1 MIAPEFLKR
10 YFRKKI
16 EEGPAKYSELRKAL
30 ESSRL
35 KSTLAELQAS
45 ALFYGL
51 IAMIL
56 GFILGFLTLQQIN
69 QIFRFEYLYFGVS
82 IEFWKAQIAVS
93 VLFAILSFALVRY
106 FVLAYPYYVASS
118 RKGRIDASLPHAV
131 NMMLGMV
138 KGGVPLLSAFKF
150 IAENKPLFGEVS
162 VEFERIA
169 VLAEL
174 GDLESAM
181 RFVADTTPSE
191 RLRVFLENLIDV
203 YRGSGDVVSYLKSK
217 SDQFFMEKERSYTFF
232 LESMQ
237 IIAEIYL
244 TLFIVAPLFLLVVL
258 VVFNMIGAV
267 SLNLYRIFVYA
278 VLPMGALIVLFFAYS
293 SSLRE
298 SGKLSKMTIES
309 EILAVQISDRKP
321 EFKFKKLRR
330 VYNRIKSFLLYPV
343 FEMPYAVD
351 VVHVAFYF
359 LLPAVVFFAIFYGKM
374 ELDYLLFSTF
384 LAIGL
389 PAILF
394 IEYRERLIRR
404 TEKEL
409 PDFLKQ
415 LASLNE
421 AGLNIVEAI
430 RNISDS
436 EIGLINREIKLI
448 KRSLEWGELVTRAFV
463 KLETRI
469 RSGIFQR
476 AISML
481 VKAIEA
487 SPSIREAL
495 YTASIFSELEVEMKE
510 RVRGAMATYILIIY
524 LAFAVFL
531 YTAFVLINN
540 MLSVLANVPSSVAH
554 IEISAIESAFV
565 ETSFLVAIFSGLAA
579 GIMGEGRIEAGFKH
593 IFLLVVISY
602 VFFKFIV

>member
-1 MIAPEFLKR
+1 MIAPQFLKR
-10 YFRKKI
+10 YFRKRF
-16 EEGPAKYSELRKAL
+16 EENPARYADLRKAL
-30 ESSRL
+30 EGSRL
-35 KSTLAELQAS
+35 KLTIAELQAS
-45 ALFYGL
+45 AFFYGL
-51 IAMIL
+51 IAMVL
-56 GFILGFLTLQQIN
+56 VGVLSFFALARIN
-69 QIFRFEYLYFGVS
+69 QIYNLEYLYLGVL
-82 IEFWKAQIAVS
+82 IEFWKAQAAISIV
-93 VLFAILSFALVRY
+93 FAILSFTIVRY
-106 FVLAYPYYVASS
+106 IVLAYPYYVANS
-118 RKGRIDASLPHAV
+118 RRGGIESSLPHAV

-150 IAENKPLFGEVS
+150 IAENKALFGEVS

-174 GDLESAM
+174 SDLESAM

-203 YRGSGDVVSYLKSK
+203 YRGSGDAVFYLKSK
-217 SDQFFMEKERSYTFF
+217 SDQFFMEKERSYTLF

-237 IIAEIYL
+237 VIAEIYL
-244 TLFIVAPLFLLVVL
+244 ALFIVAPLFLLVVL
-258 VVFNMIGAV
+258 VVFNMIGAA
-267 SLNLYRIFVYA
+267 SLNLYRIFIYT

-298 SGKLSKMTIES
+298 SRKFGKITLET
-309 EILAVQISDRKP
+309 EILSVQISDKEP

-330 VYNRIKSFLLYPV
+330 VYNRVKSFLLYPV

-351 VVHVAFYF
+351 VAHVAFYF
-359 LLPAVVFFAIFYGKM
+359 LLPAAVFFAVFFGKM

-389 PAILF
+389 PAIVF
-394 IEYRERLIRR
+394 IEYREKLIKRA
-404 TEKEL
+404 EKEL

-421 AGLNIVEAI
+421 AGLNVVEAI
-430 RNISDS
+430 KNISES
-436 EIGLINREIKLI
+436 EVGLINREIKLI
-448 KRSLEWGELVTRAFV
+448 KRSLEWGELVTTAFV

-469 RSGIFQR
+469 RSGIFQK

-487 SPSIREAL
+487 SPSIKEAL

-510 RVRGAMATYILIIY
+510 RVRSAMAMYIVIIY

-531 YTAFVLINN
+531 YTAFVLIKN
-540 MLSVLANVPSSVAH
+540 MLSVLANIPSNLASVDVVAV
-554 IEISAIESAFV
+554 ENAFM

-602 VFFKFIV
+602 VFFKFVV

>member
-1 MIAPEFLKR
+1 MIVPDSLKR

-16 EEGPAKYSELRKAL
+16 EENPARYSDLRKAL

-35 KSTLAELQAS
+35 KITLAELQAS

-56 GFILGFLTLQQIN
+56 GGILIFLVLFQIK
-69 QIFRFEYLYFGVS
+69 QILKLEYVYFP
-82 IEFWKAQIAVS
+82 IPLEFWKAQIAIS
-93 VLFAILSFALVRY
+93 ILFAILSFVLIRY
-106 FVLAYPYYVASS
+106 LVLAYPYYVANS
-118 RKGRIDASLPHAV
+118 RKSGIDASLPHAV

-138 KGGVPLLSAFKF
+138 KGGVPLLSAFRF
-150 IAENKPLFGEVS
+150 IAENKSLFEEVS
-162 VEFERIA
+162 IEFERIA

-191 RLRVFLENLIDV
+191 RLGIFLENLIDV

-217 SDQFFMEKERSYTFF
+217 SDQFFMEKERSYTLL

-244 TLFIVAPLFLLVVL
+244 ALFIVAPLFFLIVL
-258 VVFNMIGAV
+258 VVFNMVGTG
-267 SLNLYRIFVYA
+267 SLNPYRILIYT
-278 VLPMGALIVLFFAYS
+278 VLPLGALIVLFLVYS
-293 SSLRE
+293 SAMRE
-298 SGKLSKMTIES
+298 SRKFGKVMLET
-309 EILAVQISDRKP
+309 EILAVNVSDKKP
-321 EFKFKKLRR
+321 EFKLKKLRR
-330 VYNRIKSFLLYPV
+330 AYNRLKSFLLQPV
-343 FEMPYAVD
+343 FDMPYTIEIK
-351 VVHVAFYF
+351 HVAFYI
-359 LLPAVVFFAIFYGKM
+359 LMPAIVFFTIFYGKM
-374 ELDYLLFSTF
+374 EFDYLLFSTF

-389 PAILF
+389 PAIIF
-394 IEYRERLIRR
+394 VEYRERLIKKAER
-404 TEKEL
+404 EL

-421 AGLNIVEAI
+421 AGLNVVEALK
-430 RNISDS
+430 NISES
-436 EIGLINREIKLI
+436 EIGVINREISLI
-448 KRSLEWGELVTRAFV
+448 KRSLEWGELVTAAFI

-469 RSGIFQR
+469 RSGVFQK

-487 SPSIREAL
+487 SPSIKEAL
-495 YTASIFSELEVEMKE
+495 YTASIFSELEVEMRE
-510 RVRGAMATYILIIY
+510 RVRNAMATYTIIIY
-524 LAFAVFL
+524 LAFGVFL
-531 YTAFVLINN
+531 YTAFVLIKN
-540 MLSVLANVPSSVAH
+540 MLAVLANVPSNIASVDVEAV
-554 IEISAIESAFV
+554 ESIFM

-579 GIMGEGRIEAGFKH
+579 GIMGEGRIEAGLKH

-602 VFFKFIV
+602 VFFKFFV